1 MEQNDKIRLLLDMH
15 EHPEN
20 YTDEQLAAMLDDEM
34 QEHMATAKRALSDIP
49 EPDVDVEWQRFEQ
62 EHCAAARDHRW
73 LKVAAIFLGVI
84 MLSAFT
90 YAAIHAVRAHQ
101 PEVQQPMTE
110 QVEGTESP
118 VEASSSTEAEKTESP
133 VEASSSTEA
142 EKIDSVSQEQPVTFD
157 NVALE
162 TIIGDI
168 AARHQMQVE
177 FRNEDART
185 LRFYFVWQPDED
197 LDATLERLNLF
208 ESVNISKEGNT
219 IVVE

>member
-34 QEHMATAKRALSDIP
+34 QEQLATAKRAMTDIP
-49 EPDVDVEWQRFEQ
+49 EPDVDAEWQRFEQ
-62 EHCAAARDHRW
+62 QHFAPVKNRRW
-73 LKVAAIFLGVI
+73 LKAAAMIAGV
-84 MLSAFT
+84 MLLSAFT
-90 YAAIHAVRAHQ
+90 YAAIQAVRHNANDQ
-101 PEVQQPMTE
+101 AKESIETVAPEPQ
-110 QVEGTESP
+110 TESAVGP
-118 VEASSSTEAEKTESP
+118 RLGVADTATVVTEP
-133 VEASSSTEA
+133 
-142 EKIDSVSQEQPVTFD
+142 ITFD
-157 NVALE
+157 NQSLDQMLE
-162 TIIGDI
+162 KI
-168 AARHQMQVE
+168 APHYGLQVE
-177 FRNEDART
+177 FRNEDARA

>member
-15 EHPEN
+15 EHPES
-20 YTDEQLAAMLDDEM
+20 YTDEQLASMLDDEM
-34 QEHMATAKRALSDIP
+34 LERLATAKRAMTDIP
-49 EPDVDVEWQRFEQ
+49 VPDVDAEWQRFEQ
-62 EHCAAARDHRW
+62 EHFAPAHNRRW
-73 LKVAAIFLGVI
+73 LKVAAMIAGVL

-110 QVEGTESP
+110 QVENTDGS
-118 VEASSSTEAEKTESP
+118 VESSSPAEAER
-133 VEASSSTEA
+133 
-142 EKIDSVSQEQPVTFD
+142 IDSVSTGQPVTFD

-162 TIIGDI
+162 TIVGDI

-177 FRNEDART
+177 FRNEDARA
-185 LRFYFVWQPDED
+185 LRFYFVWQPNED
-197 LDATLERLNLF
+197 LDAALERLNLF
-208 ESVNISKEGNT
+208 ESVNISKEGNI

>member
-20 YTDEQLAAMLDDEM
+20 YSDEQLASLLDDEK
-34 QEHMATAKRALSDIP
+34 MATLWQRLASAKRALTDAP
-49 EPDVDVEWQRFEQ
+49 EPDVDAEWQRFEQ
-62 EHCAAARDHRW
+62 KHFTPSRNRRW
-73 LKVAAIFLGVI
+73 LKVAAMFVGVL

-101 PEVQQPMTE
+101 PEKQQPATE
-110 QVEGTESP
+110 QVETTNNS
-118 VEASSSTEAEKTESP
+118 VETSSTTAVQPT
-133 VEASSSTEA
+133 
-142 EKIDSVSQEQPVTFD
+142 DSVAVEEGPITFD
-157 NVALE
+157 NVSLE

-168 AARHQMQVE
+168 ATRHQLQVE
-177 FRNEDART
+177 FRNEDARV
-185 LRFYFVWQPDED
+185 LRFYFVWQPGED
-197 LDATLERLNLF
+197 LETVLERLNLF

>member
-15 EHPEN
+15 EHPES
-20 YTDEQLAAMLDDEM
+20 YTDEQLARLLEDEQM
-34 QEHMATAKRALSDIP
+34 AALWQQLATAKRAMTDIP
-49 EPDVDVEWQRFEQ
+49 EPDVDAEWQRFEQ
-62 EHCAAARDHRW
+62 AHFAPVKNRSW
-73 LKVAAIFLGVI
+73 LKVAAMIAGVL

-101 PEVQQPMTE
+101 PEVQQPLTE
-110 QVEGTESP
+110 QVEKTDAP
-118 VEASSSTEAEKTESP
+118 VATSSSTEAER
-133 VEASSSTEA
+133 
-142 EKIDSVSQEQPVTFD
+142 IDSVSTGQPVTFD

-162 TIIGDI
+162 TIVGDI

-177 FRNEDART
+177 FRNEDARA

-197 LDATLERLNLF
+197 LDAALERLNLF

>member
-20 YTDEQLAAMLDDEM
+20 YTDEQLGAMLADET
-34 QEHMATAKRALSDIP
+34 QERLVTAKRAMTDIP
-49 EPDVDVEWQRFEQ
+49 EPDVDAEWQRFEQ
-62 EHCAAARDHRW
+62 AHFAPTHDRRW
-73 LKVAAIFLGVI
+73 LKVAAMIAGVI

-90 YAAIHAVRAHQ
+90 YAAIQAVRHSTN
-101 PEVQQPMTE
+101 EKVEETTE
-110 QVEGTESP
+110 QVVTAPQPEATVEPRLGVADTVEVVDEP
-118 VEASSSTEAEKTESP
+118 V
-133 VEASSSTEA
+133 V
-142 EKIDSVSQEQPVTFD
+142 FD
-157 NVALE
+157 NQPLDQMLE
-162 TIIGDI
+162 YI
-168 AARHQMQVE
+168 APHYGMQVE
-177 FRNEDART
+177 FRNEDARA

>member
-15 EHPEN
+15 EHPES
-20 YTDEQLAAMLDDEM
+20 YTDEQLASMLDDEVL
-34 QEHMATAKRALSDIP
+34 ERLATAKRALTDIP
-49 EPDVDVEWQRFEQ
+49 EPDVDAEWQRFEQ
-62 EHCAAARDHRW
+62 EHFAPAHNRRW
-73 LKVAAIFLGVI
+73 LKVAAMIAGVL

-90 YAAIHAVRAHQ
+90 YAAIQAVRAHQ
-101 PEVQQPMTE
+101 PEIQQPLTE
-110 QVEGTESP
+110 QVEKTDAP
-118 VEASSSTEAEKTESP
+118 VATSSSTEAEG
-133 VEASSSTEA
+133 
-142 EKIDSVSQEQPVTFD
+142 IDSVSTGQPVTFD

-162 TIIGDI
+162 TIVGDI

-177 FRNEDART
+177 FRNEDARA

-197 LDATLERLNLF
+197 LDAALERLNLF

>member
-1 MEQNDKIRLLLDMH
+1 MEQNDKIHLLLDMH

-20 YTDEQLAAMLDDEM
+20 YSDEQLAAMLDDEM
-34 QEHMATAKRALSDIP
+34 LEQLVIAKRAMTDIP
-49 EPDVDVEWQRFEQ
+49 EPDVDAEWQHFEQ
-62 EHCAAARDHRW
+62 THFAPVKNRRW
-73 LKVAAIFLGVI
+73 LKVAAMIAGVL

-90 YAAIHAVRAHQ
+90 YAAIRAVRAHQ

-110 QVEGTESP
+110 QVEETDNP
-118 VEASSSTEAEKTESP
+118 VETSSPAEAERIDT
-133 VEASSSTEA
+133 VST
-142 EKIDSVSQEQPVTFD
+142 EQPVTFD

-177 FRNEDART
+177 FRNEDVRA
-185 LRFYFVWQPDED
+185 LRFYFVWQPDKD
-197 LDATLERLNLF
+197 LDAVLERLNLF

>member
-20 YTDEQLAAMLDDEM
+20 YTDEQLASMLDDEM
-34 QEHMATAKRALSDIP
+34 LERLATAKRALTDIP
-49 EPDVDVEWQRFEQ
+49 EPDVDAEWQRFEQ
-62 EHCAAARDHRW
+62 EHFAPAHNRRW
-73 LKVAAIFLGVI
+73 LKVAAMIAGVL

-90 YAAIHAVRAHQ
+90 YAAIQAVRAHQ
-101 PEVQQPMTE
+101 PEIQQPLTE
-110 QVEGTESP
+110 QVEKTDAL
-118 VEASSSTEAEKTESP
+118 VATSSSTEAEG
-133 VEASSSTEA
+133 
-142 EKIDSVSQEQPVTFD
+142 IDSVSTGQPVTFD

-162 TIIGDI
+162 TIVGDI

-177 FRNEDART
+177 FRNEDARA

-197 LDATLERLNLF
+197 LDAALERLNLF
-208 ESVNISKEGNT
+208 ESVNISKEGNI

>member
-20 YTDEQLAAMLDDEM
+20 YTDEQLASMLDDEM
-34 QEHMATAKRALSDIP
+34 LERLATAKRALTDIP
-49 EPDVDVEWQRFEQ
+49 EPDVDAEWQRFEQ
-62 EHCAAARDHRW
+62 EHFAPAHNRRW
-73 LKVAAIFLGVI
+73 LKVAAMIAGVL

-90 YAAIHAVRAHQ
+90 YAAIQAVRAHQ

-110 QVEGTESP
+110 QVENTDGSVES
-118 VEASSSTEAEKTESP
+118 SSSTEAEG
-133 VEASSSTEA
+133 
-142 EKIDSVSQEQPVTFD
+142 IDSVSTGQPVTFD

-162 TIIGDI
+162 TIVGDI

-177 FRNEDART
+177 FRNEDARV

-197 LDATLERLNLF
+197 LDAALERLNLF

>member
-34 QEHMATAKRALSDIP
+34 LEQLATAKRAITDIP
-49 EPDVDVEWQRFEQ
+49 EPDVDAEWQRFEQ
-62 EHCAAARDHRW
+62 EHFAPTLLRRW
-73 LKVAAIFLGVI
+73 LKVAAMIAGVL

-90 YAAIHAVRAHQ
+90 YAAIHVVRAHQ
-101 PEVQQPMTE
+101 PEDQQPKTE
-110 QVEGTESP
+110 QVEKTDAP
-118 VEASSSTEAEKTESP
+118 VETSSPTGA
-133 VEASSSTEA
+133 AR
-142 EKIDSVSQEQPVTFD
+142 IDSVSQEQPVTFD

-162 TIIGDI
+162 TIVGDI
-168 AARHQMQVE
+168 AARHQLQVE
-177 FRNEDART
+177 FRNEDVRA

-197 LDATLERLNLF
+197 LDAVLERLNLF
-208 ESVNISKEGNT
+208 ESVGISKEGNT

>member
-1 MEQNDKIRLLLDMH
+1 MEQNDNIRLLLDMH

-34 QEHMATAKRALSDIP
+34 QEQLATAKRAMTDIP
-49 EPDVDVEWQRFEQ
+49 EPDVDAEWQRFEQ
-62 EHCAAARDHRW
+62 AHFAPVKNRSW

-90 YAAIHAVRAHQ
+90 YAAIHAVRHSTVDKAKKTTEDVVTATQ
-101 PEVQQPMTE
+101 PESTVGPRLGVADSATVA
-110 QVEGTESP
+110 VEP
-118 VEASSSTEAEKTESP
+118 IVFDNLP
-133 VEASSSTEA
+133 LDQML
-142 EKIDSVSQEQPVTFD
+142 EKIAPHY
-157 NVALE
+157 
-162 TIIGDI
+162 G
-168 AARHQMQVE
+168 MQVE
-177 FRNEDART
+177 FRNEDARA

-208 ESVNISKEGNT
+208 ESVNTSKEGNT

>member
-20 YTDEQLAAMLDDEM
+20 YTDEQLAAMLDDEL
-34 QEHMATAKRALSDIP
+34 QEQLAAAKRAMTDIP
-49 EPDVDVEWQRFEQ
+49 EPDVDAEWQRFEQ
-62 EHCAAARDHRW
+62 EHFAPVKNHRW
-73 LKVAAIFLGVI
+73 LKVAAMIAGVL

-90 YAAIHAVRAHQ
+90 YAAIHVVRAHQ
-101 PEVQQPMTE
+101 PEDQQPVTE
-110 QVEGTESP
+110 QVQKTDALE
-118 VEASSSTEAEKTESP
+118 EASSPIRAEG
-133 VEASSSTEA
+133 
-142 EKIDSVSQEQPVTFD
+142 IDSVSMEQPVTFD

-162 TIIGDI
+162 TIVGDI
-168 AARHQMQVE
+168 AARHQLQVE
-177 FRNEDART
+177 FRNEDVRA

-197 LDATLERLNLF
+197 LDAVLERLNLF

>member
-20 YTDEQLAAMLDDEM
+20 YTDEQLASMLDDEM
-34 QEHMATAKRALSDIP
+34 LERLATAKRAMTDIP
-49 EPDVDVEWQRFEQ
+49 EPDVDAEWQRFEQ
-62 EHCAAARDHRW
+62 EHFAPAHNRRW
-73 LKVAAIFLGVI
+73 LKVAAMIAGVL

-90 YAAIHAVRAHQ
+90 YAAIQAVRAHQ
-101 PEVQQPMTE
+101 PEIQQPLTE
-110 QVEGTESP
+110 QVEKTDAL
-118 VEASSSTEAEKTESP
+118 VATSSSTEAEG
-133 VEASSSTEA
+133 
-142 EKIDSVSQEQPVTFD
+142 IDSVSTGQPVTFD

-162 TIIGDI
+162 TIVGDI

-177 FRNEDART
+177 FRNEDARA

-197 LDATLERLNLF
+197 LDAVLERLNLF
-208 ESVNISKEGNT
+208 ESVNISKEGNM

>member
-34 QEHMATAKRALSDIP
+34 LLHLATAKRAMTEVP
-49 EPDVDVEWQRFEQ
+49 EPEVDAEWQRFEQ
-62 EHCAAARDHRW
+62 EHFAPTKNRRW

-90 YAAIHAVRAHQ
+90 YAAIQTVRAHQ
-101 PEVQQPMTE
+101 PEKKHPITE
-110 QVEGTESP
+110 QVENTDGSVPTPSP
-118 VEASSSTEAEKTESP
+118 TEAET
-133 VEASSSTEA
+133 
-142 EKIDSVSQEQPVTFD
+142 IDSVSMEQPVTFD

-177 FRNEDART
+177 FRNEDARA

-197 LDATLERLNLF
+197 LDAVLERLNLF

>member
-20 YTDEQLAAMLDDEM
+20 YSDERLAAMLDDEM
-34 QEHMATAKRALSDIP
+34 QEQLATAKRAMTDIP
-49 EPDVDVEWQRFEQ
+49 EPDVDAEWQCFEQ
-62 EHCAAARDHRW
+62 QHFAPVKNRPW
-73 LKVAAIFLGVI
+73 LKVAAIFLGVL

-90 YAAIHAVRAHQ
+90 YAAIHVVRAHQ
-101 PEVQQPMTE
+101 PEDQQPVTE
-110 QVEGTESP
+110 QVQKTDALE
-118 VEASSSTEAEKTESP
+118 EASSP
-133 VEASSSTEA
+133 TEA
-142 EKIDSVSQEQPVTFD
+142 EKIDSVSQKQPVTFD

-162 TIIGDI
+162 TIVGDI

-177 FRNEDART
+177 FRNEDARA
-185 LRFYFVWQPDED
+185 LRFYFVWQPDEC
-197 LDATLERLNLF
+197 LDAVLERINLF

>member
-15 EHPEN
+15 EHPES
-20 YTDEQLAAMLDDEM
+20 YTDEQLASMLDDEM
-34 QEHMATAKRALSDIP
+34 LERLATAKRAMTGIP
-49 EPDVDVEWQRFEQ
+49 EPDVDAEWQRFEQ
-62 EHCAAARDHRW
+62 EHFAPAHNRRW
-73 LKVAAIFLGVI
+73 LKVAAMIAGVL

-101 PEVQQPMTE
+101 PEIQQPLTE
-110 QVEGTESP
+110 QAEKTDAP
-118 VEASSSTEAEKTESP
+118 EATSSSTEAER
-133 VEASSSTEA
+133 
-142 EKIDSVSQEQPVTFD
+142 IDSVSTGQPVTFD

-162 TIIGDI
+162 TIVGDI

-197 LDATLERLNLF
+197 LDAVLERLNLF

>member
-34 QEHMATAKRALSDIP
+34 QERLATAKRAMTDIP
-49 EPDVDVEWQRFEQ
+49 EPDVDAEWQRFER
-62 EHCAAARDHRW
+62 EHFAPVKNRRW
-73 LKVAAIFLGVI
+73 FKVAAMIAGVL

-90 YAAIHAVRAHQ
+90 YAAIHAVRARQ
-101 PEVQQPMTE
+101 PEVQQPATE
-110 QVEGTESP
+110 QVEKVNSS
-118 VEASSSTEAEKTESP
+118 VEISSSTDAED
-133 VEASSSTEA
+133 
-142 EKIDSVSQEQPVTFD
+142 IDSVSTGQPVTFD

-162 TIIGDI
+162 TIVGDI

-177 FRNEDART
+177 FRNEDARA

-197 LDATLERLNLF
+197 LDAVLERLNLF

>member
-34 QEHMATAKRALSDIP
+34 QEQLATAKRAMTDVP
-49 EPDVDVEWQRFEQ
+49 EPNVDAEWQRFEQ
-62 EHCAAARDHRW
+62 AHFAPVKNRRW
-73 LKVAAIFLGVI
+73 LKVAAVFLGVI

-90 YAAIHAVRAHQ
+90 YAAIHAVRHSVNDKAKEPTETVATEPQ
-101 PEVQQPMTE
+101 PE
-110 QVEGTESP
+110 
-118 VEASSSTEAEKTESP
+118 STVGPRLGVADTATVAEEEP
-133 VEASSSTEA
+133 IV
-142 EKIDSVSQEQPVTFD
+142 FD
-157 NVALE
+157 NLPLDQMLE
-162 TIIGDI
+162 QI
-168 AARHQMQVE
+168 APQYGMQVE
-177 FRNEDART
+177 FRNEDARA

-197 LDATLERLNLF
+197 LDAVLERLNLF

>member
-20 YTDEQLAAMLDDEM
+20 YTDEQLAAMFDDEM
-34 QEHMATAKRALSDIP
+34 QEHMAAAKRALTDIP
-49 EPDVDVEWQRFEQ
+49 EPDVDAEWQRFEQ
-62 EHCAAARDHRW
+62 AHFAPTRDRRW
-73 LKVAAIFLGVI
+73 LKVAAMIAGVL

-90 YAAIHAVRAHQ
+90 YAAIHAVRAHHS
-101 PEVQQPMTE
+101 ESQQPATE
-110 QVEGTESP
+110 QVEKVNGS
-118 VEASSSTEAEKTESP
+118 VETSASTSAED
-133 VEASSSTEA
+133 
-142 EKIDSVSQEQPVTFD
+142 IDSVSQEQPVTFD

-168 AARHQMQVE
+168 AASHQMQVE
-177 FRNEDART
+177 FRNEDVRT

-197 LDATLERLNLF
+197 LDAALERLNLF

>member
-20 YTDEQLAAMLDDEM
+20 YTDEQLASMLDDEM
-34 QEHMATAKRALSDIP
+34 LERLATAKRAMTDIP
-49 EPDVDVEWQRFEQ
+49 EPDVDAEWQRFEQ
-62 EHCAAARDHRW
+62 EHFAPAHNRRW
-73 LKVAAIFLGVI
+73 LKVAAMIAGVL

-110 QVEGTESP
+110 QVENTDGSVES
-118 VEASSSTEAEKTESP
+118 SSSTEAEG
-133 VEASSSTEA
+133 
-142 EKIDSVSQEQPVTFD
+142 IDSVSTGQPVTFD

-162 TIIGDI
+162 TIVGDI

-177 FRNEDART
+177 FRNEDARA

-197 LDATLERLNLF
+197 LDAALERLNLF